1 MSVLQEKVAN
11 RFPRLHALSL
21 RLSFNY

>member
-1 MSVLQEKVAN
+1 MRESQDQVAN
-11 RFPRLHALSL
+11 RFPRQHNISL